1 MTVSRGIFSPGAR
14 LATVNAFAKFK
25 ERSFIHSRNIEGG
38 VLLFGDTVYNV
49 CGRTAYVS
57 MSNYFYSCIQLKGL
71 LYDAERDL
79 FAIAMLLVNV
89 HFNRF

>member
-1 MTVSRGIFSPGAR
+1 
-14 LATVNAFAKFK
+14 
-25 ERSFIHSRNIEGG
+25 
-38 VLLFGDTVYNV
+38 
-49 CGRTAYVS
+49 